1 MPEEKWVERRVCK
14 RFEIPG
20 TTVNY
25 SLKKTSDP
33 EKKES
38 ELWDEE
44 FCPVVDI
51 SCGGIKYQGKKS
63 IKINSEI
70 TVKIFIPGERNPLLL
85 LGEVRWLSTE
95 EDKDKFHVGVQFNP
109 YGEGKNQNY
118 PGLMV
123 KLLELERKYASTQ
136 SDITKYEIDS

>member
-1 MPEEKWVERRVCK
+1 MAEEKWIERRVCK
-14 RFEIPG
+14 RFEVPG

-25 SLKKTSDP
+25 SLKETSET
-33 EKKES
+33 EKKNS

-44 FCPVVDI
+44 FCPVLDI
-51 SCGGIKYQGKKS
+51 SCGGIRYQGKKA
-63 IKINSEI
+63 IEINSEI
-70 TVKIFIPGERNPLLL
+70 TVKIFMPGERNPLLL
-85 LGEVRWLSTE
+85 QGEVRWLSTE
-95 EDKDKFHVGVQFNP
+95 ENKKIFQVGVQFNP

-136 SDITKYEIDS
+136 SDISKYEIDS